1 MQDMETWIV
10 LLTNVLVPITVAL
23 ISSGKLASKLE
34 KKFSVSDLSKK
45 IDSLEKKIDSLEKKI
60 DSLEK
65 KSDSLE
71 KKIDLN
77 KAESKRTSILR
88 FNGEIKR
95 GIHHDEEEFNDCLG
109 AIDYYEDYCR
119 ENKDYPNSKAVM
131 AIANVK
137 RVYKKAYS
145 KNDF

>member
-1 MQDMETWIV
+1 METLITI
-10 LLTNVLVPITVAL
+10 LTNVLVPIAVAL
-23 ISSGKLASKLE
+23 ISSGKLANKLE
-34 KKFSVSDLSKK
+34 KRFSVDDLIKK
-45 IDSLEKKIDSLEKKI
+45 M
-60 DSLEK
+60 
-65 KSDSLE
+65 DSLE

-77 KAESKRTSILR
+77 KAEDKRTSILR

-109 AIDYYEDYCR
+109 AIDYYDNYC
-119 ENKDYPNSKAVM
+119 KAHPDYPNSKAVM

-137 RVYKKAYS
+137 RVYEKAYT

>member
-1 MQDMETWIV
+1 METLIV
-10 LLTNVLVPITVAL
+10 ICTNILVPIAVAL
-23 ISSGKLASKLE
+23 ISSGKLANKLE
-34 KKFSVSDLSKK
+34 KKFSVGDLSKK
-45 IDSLEKKIDSLEKKI
+45 IDSLEKKI
-60 DSLEK
+60 
-65 KSDSLE
+65 DSLE

-137 RVYKKAYS
+137 RVYEKAYS

>member
-1 MQDMETWIV
+1 M
-10 LLTNVLVPITVAL
+10 PIAVAL
-23 ISSGKLASKLE
+23 ISSGKLANKLE
-34 KKFSVSDLSKK
+34 KKFSVSELSKK
-45 IDSLEKKIDSLEKKI
+45 IDSLEGKIDSLEKKT
-60 DSLEK
+60 
-65 KSDSLE
+65 
-71 KKIDLN
+71 DLN
-77 KAESKRTSILR
+77 KAEDKRTSILR

-137 RVYKKAYS
+137 KVYEKAYS
-145 KNDF
+145 ENDF

>member
-1 MQDMETWIV
+1 METWIV

-23 ISSGKLASKLE
+23 ISSGKLANKLE

-65 KSDSLE
+65 KIDSLE

>member
-1 MQDMETWIV
+1 METWIV

-45 IDSLEKKIDSLEKKI
+45 I
-60 DSLEK
+60 
-65 KSDSLE
+65 DSLE

>member
-1 MQDMETWIV
+1 METWIV

-23 ISSGKLASKLE
+23 ISSGKLANKLE
-34 KKFSVSDLSKK
+34 KKFSVSELSKK
-45 IDSLEKKIDSLEKKI
+45 IDSLEGKIDSLEKKT
-60 DSLEK
+60 
-65 KSDSLE
+65 
-71 KKIDLN
+71 DLN
-77 KAESKRTSILR
+77 KAEDKRTSILR

-119 ENKDYPNSKAVM
+119 QHQDYPNSKAVM

-137 RVYKKAYS
+137 RVYEKAYTE
-145 KNDF
+145 NDF

>member
-1 MQDMETWIV
+1 MDTLIV
-10 LLTNVLVPITVAL
+10 ICTNILVPIAVAL
-23 ISSGKLASKLE
+23 ISSGKLANKLE
-34 KKFSVSDLSKK
+34 KKFSVSELSKK
-45 IDSLEKKIDSLEKKI
+45 IDSLEGKIDSLEKKT
-60 DSLEK
+60 
-65 KSDSLE
+65 
-71 KKIDLN
+71 DLN
-77 KAESKRTSILR
+77 KAEDKRTSILR

-137 RVYKKAYS
+137 KVYEKAYS
-145 KNDF
+145 ENDF

>member
-1 MQDMETWIV
+1 METWIV

-23 ISSGKLASKLE
+23 ISSGKLA
-34 KKFSVSDLSKK
+34 K
-45 IDSLEKKIDSLEKKI
+45 IDSLEKKT
-60 DSLEK
+60 
-65 KSDSLE
+65 
-71 KKIDLN
+71 DLN
-77 KAESKRTSILR
+77 KAEDKRTSILR

-119 ENKDYPNSKAVM
+119 QHQDYPNSKAVM

-137 RVYKKAYS
+137 RVYEKAYTE
-145 KNDF
+145 NDF

>member
-1 MQDMETWIV
+1 METWIV

-23 ISSGKLASKLE
+23 ISSGKLANKLE
-34 KKFSVSDLSKK
+34 KKFSVSELSKK
-45 IDSLEKKIDSLEKKI
+45 IDSLEGKIDSLEKKT
-60 DSLEK
+60 
-65 KSDSLE
+65 
-71 KKIDLN
+71 DLN
-77 KAESKRTSILR
+77 KAEDKRTSILR

-119 ENKDYPNSKAVM
+119 HHQDYPNSKAVM

-137 RVYKKAYS
+137 RVYEKAYTE
-145 KNDF
+145 NDF

>member
-1 MQDMETWIV
+1 METWIV

-34 KKFSVSDLSKK
+34 KKFSVSDLS
-45 IDSLEKKIDSLEKKI
+45 KKIDSLEKKI

-137 RVYKKAYS
+137 RVYKKAYQ